1 MRNGWIL
8 IGLMVASSTAA
19 AQDAPP
25 DKPDTRPSGI
35 AWRDRPSLIV
45 GVFRVDVSAKLQ
57 GDFRTADQD
66 LVHEGGLYETGS
78 KRLGVEGQI
87 TDRVEFQ
94 IEHEFRRRNPWRD
107 VFVNV
112 RVVPALEVRA
122 GKFKVPFSYEEL
134 TGVTKT
140 DFAYRSLL
148 AQIISPARDVGV
160 MVHGRL
166 LRRVLNY
173 QVGVFRRDGENAGNR
188 EPVFL
193 LPGEELPKASRSVA
207 ARLTAEPL
215 RHVGGPR
222 ELRRLYVGAA
232 LTTSDVPE
240 GLNSL
245 RGQSLFGSEFSE
257 RMYVLGKRRRLGT
270 EAIWMPGPFSVKS
283 EWARATE
290 QRKRQGLLDDDI
302 SDFVSSAWYLS
313 GTWAITGEDKDGGV
327 EPRKPIFQSGI
338 GAVELG
344 VRYEQIRFGSALKE
358 GEAFANPRADPLLE
372 NAETLWTVGVNWYL
386 NKWGKVVVNGTREA
400 FQDPERTAVAG
411 RSSNWAGVLRLQFV
425 M

>member
-1 MRNGWIL
+1 ML
-8 IGLMVASSTAA
+8 VVLMAVSGAAA

-25 DKPDTRPSGI
+25 DKPDTPPNGI
-35 AWRDRPSLIV
+35 GWRDRPSV
-45 GVFRVDVSAKLQ
+45 TAGVFRLDVRAKLQ

-66 LVHEGGLYETGS
+66 LTEDGGLYETGA
-78 KRLGVEGQI
+78 KRLGIEGRI
-87 TDRVEFQ
+87 TDRLEFE
-94 IEHEFRRRNPWRD
+94 IDHEFRRRNPWRN

-112 RVVPALEVRA
+112 RIAPALEVRA

-134 TGVTKT
+134 TGIMNI
-140 DFAYRSLL
+140 DFAYRSML
-148 AQIISPARDVGV
+148 AQIISPARDIGV
-160 MVHGRL
+160 MAHGRL
-166 LRRVLNY
+166 LRRIVNY

-193 LPGEELPKASRSVA
+193 LPGEVLPKPSRSVA
-207 ARLTAEPL
+207 VRLTVEPF

-222 ELRRLYVGAA
+222 EVRRLYLGTA

-257 RMYVLGKRRRLGT
+257 RMYVLGKRRRVGT
-270 EAIWMPGPFSVKS
+270 EAIWLPGPFSVKT

-290 QRKRQGLLDDDI
+290 QRRHQGILDDDI
-302 SDFVSSAWYLS
+302 SDFVSSAWYLA

-327 EPRKPIFQSGI
+327 EPRRPVFQRGI

-358 GEAFANPRADPLLE
+358 GVAFANPRADPLLE
-372 NAETLWTVGVNWYL
+372 NAESIWTLGVNWYL
-386 NKWGKVVVNGTREA
+386 NKWGKVVVNGIRES
-400 FQDPERTAVAG
+400 FEDPERTAIPG
-411 RSSNWAGVLRLQFV
+411 RSSGWIAVLRLQFG

>member
-1 MRNGWIL
+1 MRSGWIL

-25 DKPDTRPSGI
+25 DKPDTPSNGI
-35 AWRDRPSLIV
+35 AWRNRPSLEV
-45 GVFRVDVSAKLQ
+45 GVVRLDVRAKLQ
-57 GDFRTADQD
+57 GDFRSADQD
-66 LVHEGGLYETGS
+66 LEDEGGLYETGV
-78 KRLGVEGQI
+78 KRLGLDGKI
-87 TDRVEFQ
+87 TDRIDFE
-94 IEHEFRRRNPWRD
+94 IDHEFRRRNPWRN

-112 RVVPALEVRA
+112 RVTPALEVRA

-134 TGVTKT
+134 TGIVNI

-148 AQIISPARDVGV
+148 AQIIAPARDVGV

-173 QVGVFRRDGENAGNR
+173 EVGVFRRDGENAGNR

-207 ARLTAEPL
+207 VRLTAEPL
-215 RHVGGPR
+215 RHLGGPR
-222 ELRRLYVGAA
+222 ELRRLYLGTAF
-232 LTTSDVPE
+232 TTSDVAE

-290 QRKRQGLLDDDI
+290 QRKHQGLLDDDI
-302 SDFVSSAWYLS
+302 SDFVSSAWYLA

-327 EPRKPIFQSGI
+327 EPRKPIFQGGI

-358 GEAFANPRADPLLE
+358 GIPFANPRADPLLE
-372 NAETLWTVGVNWYL
+372 NAETIWTLGVNWYL
-386 NKWGKVVVNGTREA
+386 NKWGKVVVNGIRES
-400 FQDPERTAVAG
+400 FEDPERTAIPGRLSGWVA
-411 RSSNWAGVLRLQFV
+411 VLRLQFA

>member
-1 MRNGWIL
+1 MRSGWIL

-25 DKPDTRPSGI
+25 DKPDTPSNGI
-35 AWRDRPSLIV
+35 AWRNRPSLEV
-45 GVFRVDVSAKLQ
+45 GVVRLDVRAKLQ
-57 GDFRTADQD
+57 GDFRSADQD
-66 LVHEGGLYETGS
+66 LEDEGGLYETGV
-78 KRLGVEGQI
+78 KRLGLDGKI
-87 TDRVEFQ
+87 TDRIDFE
-94 IEHEFRRRNPWRD
+94 IDHEFRRRNPWRN

-112 RVVPALEVRA
+112 RVTPALEVRA

-134 TGVTKT
+134 TGIVNI

-148 AQIISPARDVGV
+148 AQIIAPARDVGV

-173 QVGVFRRDGENAGNR
+173 EFGVFRRDGENAGNR

-207 ARLTAEPL
+207 GRLTAEPL
-215 RHVGGPR
+215 RHLGGPR
-222 ELRRLYVGAA
+222 ELRRFYVGTAF
-232 LTTSDVPE
+232 TTSDVAE

-257 RMYVLGKRRRLGT
+257 RMYVLGKRRRLGL

-290 QRKRQGLLDDDI
+290 QRKHQGLLDDDI
-302 SDFVSSAWYLS
+302 SDFVSSAWYLA

-327 EPRKPIFQSGI
+327 EPRKPIFQGGI

-358 GEAFANPRADPLLE
+358 GIPFANPRADPLLE
-372 NAETLWTVGVNWYL
+372 NAETIWTLGVNWYL
-386 NKWGKVVVNGTREA
+386 NKWGKVVVNGIRES
-400 FQDPERTAVAG
+400 FEDPERTAIPGRLSGWVA
-411 RSSNWAGVLRLQFV
+411 VLRLQFA